1 MMPAANKP
9 EEMNEIT
16 GPGPDAHNRVG
27 SYIGPMAASFQ
38 VAPAGAPSQG
48 DLETAELYGQRVA
61 ELTLQFMRGKNDQ
74 LIAESEERKS

>member
-1 MMPAANKP
+1 
-9 EEMNEIT
+9 
-16 GPGPDAHNRVG
+16 
-27 SYIGPMAASFQ
+27 MAASFQ

-74 LIAESEERKS
+74 LISESEERKS